1 MPEIK
6 NNFTQGRMNK
16 DFDEKLVP
24 KGQYLHALNMQMAS
38 KFSGSTFT
46 AGEGSLSAILGNKS
60 VESVISNGHLCV
72 GSIADEAKNKLYWFV
87 KQNPLVAG
95 NNFDKIIEYDQN
107 TNSSTIVFQDTDF
120 DVLKFPNKL
129 ITGIN
134 IIDDFL
140 FWTDGSGEP
149 KKISISRS
157 IEGSAGGGQ
166 TQLIVNGVSLGKCEE
181 ENITVI
187 KRKPNKAPDVRV
199 NTSLEEDSSTG
210 LLKNVDPLFE
220 KIFPRFACRYK
231 YVDGEYSAIS
241 PFTDVI
247 FNSKY
252 FDDLNNLNAYSFKD
266 PYNLIMVNCIESI
279 ELCNFVPYDIPK
291 DVVQV
296 DLLYMQENS
305 SVVYSIVSVKKTD
318 AEWSLYGH
326 AEGGYLNTQGKLNI
340 FDIELQQKI
349 FTLLYLKTNC

>member
-24 KGQYLHALNMQMAS
+24 KGQYLHALNMQIAS
-38 KFSGSTFT
+38 KSSGSVTT

-60 VESVISNGHLCV
+60 VESTVASGHLCV
-72 GSIADEAKNKLYWFV
+72 GSIVDEAKNKLYWFV
-87 KQNPLVAG
+87 KQNPFFAG
-95 NNFDKIIEYDQN
+95 NNSSKIIEYDEN
-107 TNSSTIVFQDTDF
+107 TSVSTIVFQDVDL
-120 DVLKFPNKL
+120 DVLRFPNKL

-157 IEGSAGGGQ
+157 IEGSIGGGQ
-166 TQLIVNGVSLGKCEE
+166 TQLFVDGISLGKCEE

-187 KRKPNKAPDVRV
+187 KKKPNKAPDVRL

-210 LLKNVDPLFE
+210 VIENVDPLFE

-231 YVDGEYSAIS
+231 YVDGEYSAKVLLQML
-241 PFTDVI
+241 FLT
-247 FNSKY
+247 
-252 FDDLNNLNAYSFKD
+252 L
-266 PYNLIMVNCIESI
+266 SI
-279 ELCNFVPYDIPK
+279 L
-291 DVVQV
+291 
-296 DLLYMQENS
+296 
-305 SVVYSIVSVKKTD
+305 
-318 AEWSLYGH
+318 
-326 AEGGYLNTQGKLNI
+326 
-340 FDIELQQKI
+340 KI
-349 FTLLYLKTNC
+349 